1 MSISNMQLNKLAK
14 EKTALLKDFFA
25 MEPRHVKVKDPK
37 TKEDMPREQGEDL
50 IYQWDKI
57 YALDEKMK
65 GIVVETV
72 TGPSTPNKDYYD
84 DINANP
90 AMPYQQL
97 RALVGDGGFWKW
109 PEIWKNLDILPRRG
123 PAWRH
128 IDDPANLGKIENPNP
143 HIVPLKCLVVG
154 AGPVGLRLAIELAL
168 GGHRVIVFEKRREVI
183 DKESGL
189 FESVGFTN
197 RVNRPHINNF
207 CRNDLDRLNGRNFM
221 TAKMCYPVFTNDHTS
236 SIGIDECQMLLMKT
250 ALLIGVEVRLGVG
263 YENADVDIEN
273 EKNQRPS
280 WMVEFKCDKMAQD
293 RYKMPATGQERFDAL
308 FGVDGG
314 QSKVRVTQTDY
325 LGTPRIK
332 CFKKMF
338 GIVSN
343 LQKVSKKKL
352 KEMGYGHGLEPDDLS
367 GGVTGIFFYKASYHN
382 YFLVHPSAEELEANG
397 IPWQSCFTFH
407 DARGRKNPEK
417 DAQKVR
423 LKKFIAKKAKELN
436 IPLDETLSN
445 DGFVDAPND
454 VMSFDFSEFYHAEKS
469 AAVNVPPLEWD
480 VDNDGEWEVPVPLV
494 ALAGDAVADPNWIL
508 GVGLQRGWTSAL
520 DACFY
525 ADNLYNNKTFV
536 GKPQIDDE
544 PVETPV
550 EWDQHMDNIANLI
563 MKVSN
568 ASREGKLSPEMG
580 TGMLDEKG
588 PVVKQISKVL
598 KAKNLDFVPQYQ
610 CQVEP
615 WGRYKEYVNEVNKNY
630 KGKKLF
636 EKQHPTAVRELAIYE
651 HNARWVDQGDRIKKK
666 GARPTAAMLTWPKR
680 FECSAFWGMMKL
692 LEIDGKAPPGVKPT
706 AGGKAEPAEPE
717 EKERDL
723 SPAPSPRRV
732 PIDTSEIKSQA
743 TRKSMNIRENAL
755 AAMMNAGGLD
765 KIVSSPSS
773 KKGKVKAPAWTK
785 PGAARYGIKDD
796 EDEEE
801 AAPRGRIKRASLIV
815 PELGLGGAPKSPKK
829 YHTEDDD
836 LVEEEYGAASPK
848 PKASAELMMASLG
861 KVKDKKKKKATGGG
875 GGDSGPLAE
884 AQLLQIR
891 NEQEVLRRKLA
902 CAEMEVEMLRKT
914 LHAFEMAEQAMM
926 E

>member
-1 MSISNMQLNKLAK
+1 
-14 EKTALLKDFFA
+14 
-25 MEPRHVKVKDPK
+25 MEPRHVDVKDPK
-37 TKEDMPREQGEDL
+37 TKQPLPRQQGEDV

-57 YALDEKMK
+57 YAQDPKMK
-65 GIVVETV
+65 GIVIDTV

-143 HIVPLKCLVVG
+143 NIVPLKCLVVG
-154 AGPVGLRLAIELAL
+154 AGPVGMRLAIELAL
-168 GGHRVIVFEKRREVI
+168 GGHRVIVFEKRREII
-183 DKESGL
+183 DPESGL
-189 FESVGFTN
+189 FEKVGFTN

-236 SIGIDECQMLLMKT
+236 SIGIDEAQMLLMKT

-263 YENADVDIEN
+263 YDNAEVDIEN

-280 WMVEFKCDKMAQD
+280 WMVDYKCDKMAQE
-293 RYKMPATGQERFDAL
+293 RYGMDESGQERFDAL

-397 IPWQSCFTFH
+397 IPWQSCFTFN
-407 DARGRKNPEK
+407 DARGKMINKEK
-417 DAQKVR
+417 DEQKKR
-423 LKKFIAKKAKELN
+423 LKKFITKKARELN
-436 IPLDETLSN
+436 IPLDETLDN
-445 DGFVDAPND
+445 DGFVKAPND

-525 ADNLYNNKTFV
+525 ADNLYNNKTFI
-536 GKPQIDDE
+536 GKPHVDDD

-588 PVVKQISKVL
+588 PVVKQIRKVL
-598 KAKNLDFVPQYQ
+598 AAKKLDYVPQYQ

-630 KGKKLF
+630 KGKALF
-636 EKQHPTAVRELAIYE
+636 EKKHPTAVRELAIYD

-680 FECSAFWGMMKL
+680 FECSAFWAMMKL
-692 LEIDGKAPPGVKPT
+692 LEIDGKSPPGVKPK
-706 AGGKAEPAEPE
+706 AGGKASPTPAEPE
-717 EKERDL
+717 EKERAL
-723 SPAPSPRRV
+723 SPVPSPRRV
-732 PIDTSEIKSQA
+732 PIDTKEIKSSA
-743 TRKSMNIRENAL
+743 TRHSTNIRENAL

-773 KKGKVKAPAWTK
+773 KKGKVKAPAWAK
-785 PGAARYGIKDD
+785 PGAAKYGIKDD
-796 EDEEE
+796 DDEDS
-801 AAPRGRIKRASLIV
+801 APRGRIKRQSLSV
-815 PELGLGGAPKSPKK
+815 PGLGGPKSPKAK
-829 YHTEDDD
+829 K
-836 LVEEEYGAASPK
+836 YGAASDDDDDDEGLVEESYGASPK
-848 PKASAELMMASLG
+848 KSMASAELMKASLG
-861 KVKDKKKKKATGGG
+861 KKLKKKTGGGG

-884 AQLLQIR
+884 AQLMQIR

-914 LHAFEMAEQAMM
+914 LHAFEMAEQAMT